1 MRSFL
6 CLLFLNL
13 LYTYSCAQNNLQ
25 PTNSYYR
32 DQLYQT
38 NRLVQYTGSNFLP
51 VSESEYDIIH
61 IIRDSS
67 ILYNDVA
74 VGLLRKHMVELKG
87 KDYQLNIS
95 ALGNFSLGKD
105 VLDTLKPKLFQN
117 TRGIVVEGD
126 LFKNFSFS
134 TSFFENQARFSSF
147 ESQFIKNNGEY
158 YTYWNGYSQ
167 QNGVVSGGA
176 RTKPFKTDAFDY
188 AYAIGNFIYKPIEK
202 LSIIAGNNQQFI
214 GAGYRSMLLSNSS
227 CGTPY
232 IRLDYKLNSKWTF
245 NYLRSRYMN
254 LVRKKTYNT
263 VEGYYQ
269 PKGFSANYITFQPNK
284 KLSLS
289 FFEGGTWSMGDS
301 LSTKAVNPLFFTPVP
316 GISLLVKSNQTY
328 SVYGLNGSYTLGRN
342 YRFYV
347 QMAIGRENQQYAAQ
361 VGVRAY
367 DLMKL
372 KNSLIQ
378 IEFNMAS
385 KNMYTSSN
393 ARLNY
398 SNYNLPIAH
407 IRGTGFKELLI
418 RFNWEY
424 KRYFFD
430 LKSSNYF
437 LSEYNSDALLPL
449 RLANQIQRGIIL
461 NEQLEVGFRFNPKLN
476 VNIFGSLL
484 WRNEMFDTTKSNLI
498 FQVGIRTGLMS
509 QYNDY

>member
-1 MRSFL
+1 MRYFL
-6 CLLFLNL
+6 SLIFLKVIFHF
-13 LYTYSCAQNNLQ
+13 TYAQNNLQ
-25 PTNSYYR
+25 PVNSYYQ
-32 DQLYQT
+32 DQLYQS
-38 NRLVQYTGSNFLP
+38 NRIATYSGSNFLP
-51 VSESEYDIIH
+51 VAESEYDIIH

-67 ILYNDVA
+67 ILYNEIA
-74 VGLLRKHMVELKG
+74 VGFLRKHMVELKG
-87 KDYQLNIS
+87 KDYHLAIS
-95 ALGNFSLGKD
+95 ALGNFSLGRD
-105 VLDTLKPKLFQN
+105 VFDTVNPKLFQN
-117 TRGIVVEGD
+117 TRGILVEGD

-147 ESQFIKNNGEY
+147 ESQFVKNNGEF
-158 YTYWNGYSQ
+158 YTYWNGYVQ
-167 QNGVVSGGA
+167 QNGVISGGA

-188 AYAIGNFIYKPIEK
+188 AYAVGNFIYKPIK
-202 LSIIAGNNQQFI
+202 NLSIIAGNNQQFI

-232 IRLDYKLNSKWTF
+232 IRLDYKLNSKWSF
-245 NYLRSRYMN
+245 NYLRARYMN
-254 LVRKKTYNT
+254 LVRKRNYTT

-269 PKGFSANYITFQPNK
+269 PKGFSANYITYQPNK

-289 FFEGGTWSMGDS
+289 FFEGSTWSMGDS

-316 GISLLVKSNQTY
+316 GISLLEKSNQTY
-328 SVYGLNGSYTLGRN
+328 SIYGLNVSYILGEN
-342 YRFYV
+342 YRFYG
-347 QMAIGRENQQYAAQ
+347 QMAFGRGNQQYAAQ
-361 VGVRAY
+361 IGVRAY

-424 KRYFFD
+424 KRYYMD

-437 LSEYNSDALLPL
+437 LSEYNSDALLPV
-449 RLANQIQRGIIL
+449 RLANQLQSGIIL

-484 WRNEMFDTTKSNLI
+484 WRNEMFDTTKSNLV

-509 QYNDY
+509 QQNDY